1 MNPFKEESAD
11 QYPLNTKE
19 EADSCLNKTS
29 EYDKE
34 TMKQL
39 APVGQKQYE
48 KFVKDIADT
57 QMPSSLTES
66 VKKNMPS
73 LFMLKAKSNQ

>member
-1 MNPFKEESAD
+1 
-11 QYPLNTKE
+11 
-19 EADSCLNKTS
+19 
-29 EYDKE
+29 
-34 TMKQL
+34 MKQL

-57 QMPSSLTES
+57 QTPSSLTES
-66 VKKNMPS
+66 VKKNMLS

>member
-1 MNPFKEESAD
+1 
-11 QYPLNTKE
+11 
-19 EADSCLNKTS
+19 
-29 EYDKE
+29 
-34 TMKQL
+34 MKQL

-57 QMPSSLTES
+57 QTPSSFEML
-66 VKKNMPS
+66 S